1 MTEAIDTYVPGTVV
15 AASLLPQAVDN
26 CDPWLRRLLIGPQFF
41 VKQSDGRWCPQGCQ
55 LGRACRFDWKDC
67 TTKRARSEPCSSSR
81 RGAVPRWNEPRPPVT
96 TC

>member
-1 MTEAIDTYVPGTVV
+1 MTEAIDTYVPGSVV

-55 LGRACRFDWKDC
+55 LGRACRFDFSDL
-67 TTKRARSEPCSSSR
+67 REPVAHEGVPHRHR
-81 RGAVPRWNEPRPPVT
+81 RH
-96 TC
+96 

>member
-1 MTEAIDTYVPGTVV
+1 MTEAIDTYVPGSVV

-55 LGRACRFDWKDC
+55 LGLACRFDFSDL
-67 TTKRARSEPCSSSR
+67 REPVAHEGVPHRHR
-81 RGAVPRWNEPRPPVT
+81 RH
-96 TC
+96 